1 MFTFTFLFL
10 SVHGKCPL
18 FVVFRSQ
25 EENTH
30 FSVVVNSNKKNSLS
44 FACRQFPGNA
54 VTNSRGHSLFWK
66 HRSLYSSWPKVQEM
80 FRKRVQVQEMLRPI
94 HFLGAG
100 TNPPAGSL
108 FSQKG
113 EGLADRLKP
122 MGLLRQIRTLPP
134 YFLSLKELLSIHYNI
149 FEDVRVRIRNRFIH
163 PRPPFPAK
171 LKIIA
176 LGCEMN

>member
-1 MFTFTFLFL
+1 
-10 SVHGKCPL
+10 
-18 FVVFRSQ
+18 
-25 EENTH
+25 
-30 FSVVVNSNKKNSLS
+30 
-44 FACRQFPGNA
+44 
-54 VTNSRGHSLFWK
+54 
-66 HRSLYSSWPKVQEM
+66 
-80 FRKRVQVQEMLRPI
+80 MLRPI
-94 HFLGAG
+94 HFLSAG

-134 YFLSLKELLSIHYNI
+134 YFLSLKELLSIHYYI

-176 LGCEMN
+176 LGYEMNRS

>member
-1 MFTFTFLFL
+1 MLCSDPRKKILTFLLL
-10 SVHGKCPL
+10 SIPI
-18 FVVFRSQ
+18 
-25 EENTH
+25 
-30 FSVVVNSNKKNSLS
+30 KNIT
-44 FACRQFPGNA
+44 FFCRKFPGNVVA
-54 VTNSRGHSLFWK
+54 NSRYHSLFWK
-66 HRSLYSSWPKVQEM
+66 HRSLFSSWPKAQEM
-80 FRKRVQVQEMLRPI
+80 FRKRVQEMLRPI
-94 HFLGAG
+94 HFLGAD

-113 EGLADRLKP
+113 EGLADRLKL

-176 LGCEMN
+176 LGCEMNRS